1 MLKAL
6 FFSVWF
12 LLHPVHV
19 TLTSIDYVPEN
30 DSFKVFIK
38 MSFDDFVNDNRLAGI
53 EIDGRDFD
61 PVGDSAMSSMHHY
74 LKEKI
79 IIKVNGKLLTG
90 TIRDMTLTDNEISM
104 NLNYVGNK
112 DPLQVSVKNLIMTR
126 LYSDM
131 SNMILLRIN
140 SFEEGIKLTSE
151 MTEKTFNIKQ

>member
-6 FFSVWF
+6 FISVMF

-38 MSFDDFVNDNRLAGI
+38 MYFDDFINDNRLAGI
-53 EIDGRDFD
+53 EIDARDFE
-61 PVGDSAMSSMHHY
+61 PVGDSAMSSMQRY
-74 LKEKI
+74 LKEKVI
-79 IIKVNGKLLTG
+79 INVNGKILTG
-90 TIRDMTLTDNEISM
+90 NISDMTLADNEISM
-104 NLNYVGNK
+104 NLNYGGNK
-112 DPLQVSVKNLIMTR
+112 APQRLTVQNLIMIR

-140 SFEEGIKLTSE
+140 SFEEGFRLTSD
-151 MTEKTFNIKQ
+151 MTEKIFNIKY